1 MEKERQVLV
10 VFPHPDDEAFGVS
23 GTISSYIQNGT
34 PVTYA
39 CLTLGEMGRNLGN
52 PPFATRESLPKIRKA
67 ELEAAAK
74 AMGLTDLRM
83 MGYRDKTLE
92 FENDEELANMV
103 FELIEELNP
112 SLVIS
117 FYPGYSVHPDHEAT
131 GRAVVRAVRRLPIES
146 RPKLHCVAF
155 SNNHEA
161 EIGKPDIVH
170 DVSAAWKNK
179 LEALKAHISQTAW
192 MLADMEKQ
200 LAEESPELLARWQIE
215 RFWTYDWEKDK
226 VL

>member
-1 MEKERQVLV
+1 MEKERRVLV

-23 GTISSYIQNGT
+23 GTIATYIKQGT

-67 ELEAAAK
+67 ELEAAVK

-92 FENDEELANMV
+92 FENDEKLANMV
-103 FELIEELNP
+103 FQLIDELNP

-131 GRAVVRAVRRLPIES
+131 ARAVVRAVRRLPKDS

-161 EIGKPDIVH
+161 EIGPADIVY
-170 DVSAAWKNK
+170 DVSDAWEQKFNT
-179 LEALKAHISQTAW
+179 LKAHISQTAW
-192 MLADMEKQ
+192 MLIELEEHISEKNPD
-200 LAEESPELLARWQIE
+200 LIARWQKE